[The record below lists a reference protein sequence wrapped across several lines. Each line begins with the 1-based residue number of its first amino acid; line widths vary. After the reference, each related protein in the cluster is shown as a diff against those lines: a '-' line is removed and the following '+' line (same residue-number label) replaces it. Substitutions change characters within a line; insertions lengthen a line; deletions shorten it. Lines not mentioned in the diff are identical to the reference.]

1 MRTPLLAAATLLAL
15 LGCNQAPQDPG
26 PVLFNVGGQ
35 KFTEAEFTEMVKA
48 IEPARA
54 QAILKDP
61 SPQAQQARAGFVGGL
76 AQDRAILAYAKQT
89 GVDQGTIF
97 RMLMVQAQAQAAMK
111 AMVSQRMGEPGEPQ
125 LREAYATIKAKNA
138 QGAAAAGFPSFE
150 EVMAN
155 PNIKGQLINAWK
167 QERSQAVIQE
177 LMKDVKAQV
186 PVTFA
191 EGYQPAE

>member
-1 MRTPLLAAATLLAL
+1 MRTPLLAAAVLAL
-15 LGCNQAPQDPG
+15 LGCNQAPRDAS

-35 KFTEAEFTEMVKA
+35 KFTEGEFTEMVKA
-48 IEPARA
+48 IEPAKAEDILKNPSA
-54 QAILKDP
+54 QA
-61 SPQAQQARAGFVGGL
+61 QAARAGFLGSL

-89 GVDQGTIF
+89 GVDQGAIY

-111 AMVSQRMGEPGEPQ
+111 AMLAQRIGEPGEAQ
-125 LREAYATIKAKNA
+125 LQEAYAVIKAKNA

-155 PNIKGQLINAWK
+155 PNIKGQLVNAWK
-167 QERSQAVIQE
+167 QERSQAAVQE
-177 LMKDVKAQV
+177 LMKEVKAQV

-191 EGYQPAE
+191 EGYQPVE